1 MEMRAEW
8 IDIGRRARSI
18 SESGEFMDRSQT
30 TQQGS
35 DSIRVLLGINRLS
48 DYERWFILDSNMHV
62 GIAFAGVLMA
72 LEAFMFINS
81 FALSSRPGAIEHIG
95 IAWIMHHRLGY
106 ATQFVSAAVLL
117 GVSLRHVLVR
127 PCSHAVQT
135 FALAQCLGIMLVL
148 GTYAA
153 CVDVFR
159 GNGLYAL
166 ITQIVALTC
175 IFVIRPAITVP
186 LTLVSIEICFM
197 FASYRGALSHG
208 LIVNLSMF
216 FAFVVIAACVRYLFA
231 VQNAQRS
238 EALLRQSKT
247 DSLTRVGNVR
257 LLREETLEL
266 VGSTATIT
274 ILDLND
280 FKSCNDRCGHDI
292 GDRVLIRVAD
302 GLVQS
307 FGNEG
312 RCYRMGGDEF
322 IVTSTTL
329 SYAEQNARLLSA
341 QEFARKAIADEGICP
356 KDMDISFAFGT
367 ITRHI
372 ATTRDL
378 RKLERD
384 VDRLMYVA
392 KKSGA
397 TPPPRLLT
405 TGSKRAFRVRNMR
418 WIIWALRSACRI
430 AFPTDADRCAVRGM
444 PIRKMDAEDSSG
456 WVLMGPRRRDTVRI
470 AA

>member
-8 IDIGRRARSI
+8 IDVGRRARSI

-35 DSIRVLLGINRLS
+35 DPIRILLGINRLS

-81 FALSSRPGAIEHIG
+81 FALSSRPGAIEHTG
-95 IAWIMHHRLGY
+95 IAWIMHHRIGY
-106 ATQFVSAAVLL
+106 ATQFMSAAILL
-117 GVSLRHVLVR
+117 GVSLRHVLVQ
-127 PCSHAVQT
+127 PCSHVVQI

-216 FAFVVIAACVRYLFA
+216 FAFIVIAACVRYLFA

-257 LLREETLEL
+257 LLREETL
-266 VGSTATIT
+266 
-274 ILDLND
+274 
-280 FKSCNDRCGHDI
+280 
-292 GDRVLIRVAD
+292 
-302 GLVQS
+302 
-307 FGNEG
+307 
-312 RCYRMGGDEF
+312 
-322 IVTSTTL
+322 
-329 SYAEQNARLLSA
+329 
-341 QEFARKAIADEGICP
+341 
-356 KDMDISFAFGT
+356 
-367 ITRHI
+367 
-372 ATTRDL
+372 
-378 RKLERD
+378 
-384 VDRLMYVA
+384 
-392 KKSGA
+392 
-397 TPPPRLLT
+397 
-405 TGSKRAFRVRNMR
+405 
-418 WIIWALRSACRI
+418 
-430 AFPTDADRCAVRGM
+430 
-444 PIRKMDAEDSSG
+444 
-456 WVLMGPRRRDTVRI
+456 
-470 AA
+470 